1 MYESV
6 KIFSSKEELAIK
18 FCEEFF
24 FLSERYRERK
34 KFFNVALSGG
44 KTPEIIFQTLA
55 DIYANKINWKNVRFF
70 WGDERCVPPDD
81 PESNYGMTKKFFLDR
96 INIPPENVY
105 RIFGE
110 NNPIDETLRY
120 QEQFLKL
127 FYDDITNAKFE
138 LTMLGLG
145 DDGHTASI
153 FPNSLQLLSAQ
164 ELFAVAEHPV
174 TKQKRITATRRLI
187 NNSEKIIFLVTGEN
201 KSSVLREIIGRQNNY
216 LEYPAAYIEPTSGT
230 LEWYVD
236 ESAASLL
243 NNK

>member
-1 MYESV
+1 MSESV

-24 FLSERYRERK
+24 FLSERFKERK

-55 DIYANKINWKNVRFF
+55 DNYANKINWENVRFF
-70 WGDERCVPPDD
+70 WGDERCVPPDNT
-81 PESNYGMTKKFFLDR
+81 ESNYGMTKKFLLDR
-96 INIPPENVY
+96 ISIPPENVY

-110 NNPIDETLRY
+110 NNPADEALRY

-127 FYDDITNAKFE
+127 FNDNIANAKFE

-164 ELFAVAEHPV
+164 ELFAVVEHPA
-174 TKQKRITATRRLI
+174 TKQKRITATGRLI
-187 NNSEKIIFLVTGEN
+187 NNSEKIIFFVTGEN
-201 KSSVLREIIGRQNNY
+201 KSSVLHEIIGRQNNY
-216 LEYPAAYIEPTSGT
+216 LEYPAAHIEPINGT

-236 ESAASLL
+236 KSAASLL
-243 NNK
+243 SKQ

>member
-1 MYESV
+1 MDESV

-18 FCEEFF
+18 FCGEFF
-24 FLSERYRERK
+24 LLAGKYSAQKR
-34 KFFNVALSGG
+34 FFNVAFSGG
-44 KTPEIIFQTLA
+44 KTPEIIFKTLA
-55 DIYANKINWKNVRFF
+55 DYYKDKIDWRYVRFF
-70 WGDERCVPPDD
+70 WGDERCVPPDNA
-81 PESNYGMTKKFFLDR
+81 ESNYGMTKKFLLDR

-110 NNPIDETLRY
+110 NNPPDEAVRY

-127 FYDDITNAKFE
+127 FNGNIANARFN

-145 DDGHTASI
+145 DDGHTVSI
-153 FPNSLQLLSAQ
+153 FTNSLQLLSVKD
-164 ELFAVAEHPV
+164 LFAVAEHPS
-174 TKQKRITATRRLI
+174 TKQKRITATGRLI
-187 NNSEKIIFLVTGEN
+187 NNSEKIIFLVTGDS
-201 KSSVLREIIGRQNNY
+201 KSLVLHEIIGRQNNY
-216 LEYPAAYIEPTSGT
+216 LEYPAAHIEPTSGT